1 MRMMLLLRLR
11 LSLALLVLTALAF
24 PATAKP
30 IMLRTISAVRPAE
43 LIESFNTEG
52 TAPKLLVVLS
62 PT

>member
-1 MRMMLLLRLR
+1 MRFLWMLLLPAV
-11 LSLALLVLTALAF
+11 LAS

-30 IMLRTISAVRPAE
+30 IVLRTISAVRPAE